1 MAETQGTL
9 KLVIQGVLS
18 LLALGGGLY
27 LMFTIPDL
35 REWGTGV
42 IGLVLG
48 YWLS

>member
-1 MAETQGTL
+1 MDETQGTL

-18 LLALGGGLY
+18 LLALGGGLC
-27 LMFTIPDL
+27 LIVTIPDL

-42 IGLVLG
+42 IGLLLG